1 MGKSLQVHAKRFQ
14 LDDLCS
20 KAKTYGAM
28 IPDYVLTHVRDV
40 GAGVVE
46 SINKGQAMLSDSKG
60 IAKPLMDELDA
71 HLEKMTEASSR
82 LKSQVDRAAAFK

>member
-1 MGKSLQVHAKRFQ
+1 
-14 LDDLCS
+14 
-20 KAKTYGAM
+20 M

-82 LKSQVDRAAAFK
+82 LKSLGRSGCSFQVILDY